1 MKSIAFSLCSIV
13 VVSTTLTSVQAA
25 PRNSIIQQP
34 WGKTSDG
41 KAATLYT
48 LTNSRGAEARIT
60 NYGGILVSLKVPDR
74 NGKFNDV
81 VLGYDNLAAY
91 IKDNPFFGAT
101 TGRYA
106 NRIAGG
112 KFKLNG
118 VTYTL
123 AKNNGPNSLHGGNK
137 GFDKVVWQATPV
149 RRQNGVGVSLRYLS
163 KNGEEGYPGNLNV
176 RVVYLLTNRNEL
188 RIDYTAVTDKA
199 TVVNLTH
206 HSYFN
211 LAGAGNG
218 NILNHRLMINANR
231 FTPVDSTAIPTGEL
245 RRVQGTPFDFRRPVA
260 IGARI
265 NQNNEQLKLGKGYDH
280 NYVLNRRGT
289 GPSLA
294 ARVYEPTSG
303 RVMEIYTTEPGIQL
317 YSGNFLDGKHIG
329 KGNKPYRHRYG
340 FCLETQHFPDSP
352 NQPKFPTTTLR
363 PGQVYR
369 QTTIHRFYAR

>member
-1 MKSIAFSLCSIV
+1 
-13 VVSTTLTSVQAA
+13 
-25 PRNSIIQQP
+25 
-34 WGKTSDG
+34 
-41 KAATLYT
+41 
-48 LTNSRGAEARIT
+48 
-60 NYGGILVSLKVPDR
+60 
-74 NGKFNDV
+74 
-81 VLGYDNLAAY
+81 
-91 IKDNPFFGAT
+91 
-101 TGRYA
+101 
-106 NRIAGG
+106 
-112 KFKLNG
+112 
-118 VTYTL
+118 
-123 AKNNGPNSLHGGNK
+123 
-137 GFDKVVWQATPV
+137 
-149 RRQNGVGVSLRYLS
+149 VSLRYLS